1 LANKHETGEMA
12 KMIIRSIRTHA
23 RTAGATVNVTG
34 MYRKRGLQLPAEGET
49 LIVENI
55 ANGKRFAGTVTKVD
69 TVTRCYDFRVDLSQE
84 ITAEAAA

>member
-1 LANKHETGEMA
+1 MA

-34 MYRKRGLQLPAEGET
+34 MYRKGGLQLPAKGET

-55 ANGKRFAGTVTKVD
+55 ANGKRFAGTVTEVD
-69 TVTRCYDFRVDLSQE
+69 AVTRRYNFRVDLSRE
-84 ITAEAAA
+84 IDEQAAA